1 MDYPN
6 RLADARALAG
16 LTQQQMA
23 DALGITLNGYQN
35 YEYGKRDLKSSTVI
49 AASKALNCTASFIL
63 GLDPDPAPQAP
74 APHNVAA
81 QAESDL
87 LVAFRDLNEEGQR
100 AALAAVRG
108 LAAVYK
114 EQRGEHGRVEE
125 VASQAYAA
133 RPFADSW
140 DI

>member
-1 MDYPN
+1 MSGHKVAEL
-6 RLADARALAG
+6 RASRKMSQAELAKLIG
-16 LTQQQMA
+16 TTQQQMA
-23 DALGITLNGYQN
+23 R
-35 YEYGKRDLKSSTVI
+35 YEKGENDLK
-49 AASKALNCTASFIL
+49 ASILVKLSGVFKCSVDYIL